1 MAAKLRVLSGQIP
14 GRKGREPECIGEPGT
29 HPTCPAGSRGPKGP
43 GLKVGVGWGG
53 VVQAS
58 CQHSHLFPGATVGKS
73 TSRLL
78 SQGLPSVGRR
88 TAPLSRAPPTPPPHP
103 HPPAPCFPQLR
114 QTTQQG
120 SFVWG
125 HFGLGTQG
133 EGLTEEPLAF
143 GHFGCPI
150 WNTL

>member
-1 MAAKLRVLSGQIP
+1 MGIKLRVLSGQIP
-14 GRKGREPECIGEPGT
+14 GRKGIKPECIGELGT
-29 HPTCPAGSRGPKGP
+29 HPTCRAGSRGPEGP
-43 GLKVGVGWGG
+43 GLKVGVGWVGLSKPP
-53 VVQAS
+53 ANTAIS
-58 CQHSHLFPGATVGKS
+58 FPGQQEARALVGFSAK
-73 TSRLL
+73 
-78 SQGLPSVGRR
+78 
-88 TAPLSRAPPTPPPHP
+88 AFPLSGEQLLYTELPLPLTP
-103 HPPAPCFPQLR
+103 PCFPQLR